1 MSKTKII
8 ALTALI
14 ILAFGITAIDNA
26 VPDEARDEAIIER
39 NNYEIWGK
47 GNLDLIDELAAPN
60 YVRHL
65 PWGQEIRGREG
76 YKKFV
81 SGFMTAF
88 PDTRFNIDVMI
99 SKGDYVVFR
108 YSASGTHRSN

>member
-1 MSKTKII
+1 MSVRKQDSFNHKLNPKFLKKEGTIITTISKIT

-14 ILAFGITAIDNA
+14 ILAFGISAIDNA

-76 YKKFV
+76 
-81 SGFMTAF
+81 
-88 PDTRFNIDVMI
+88 
-99 SKGDYVVFR
+99 
-108 YSASGTHRSN
+108 